1 MKTKIQ
7 VNSTKSLWVP
17 PFSKETES
25 EELAVNVGEEFHTD
39 KITKQNVF
47 KLLDAN
53 SHHVILG
60 YNNTFH
66 LKRTKDELE
75 ELIYNGQKA
84 LKLQLGKNVSFSHM
98 WGDYG
103 ITKTVSYLAP
113 KEEES
118 IEEEP
123 ESIDTPEQEEESEQD
138 TEEELEE

>member
-7 VNSTKSLWVP
+7 VNSIKSLWVP
-17 PFSKETES
+17 PFSKEKET
-25 EELAVNVGEEFHTD
+25 EELTVNVGDEFHTD
-39 KITKQNVF
+39 KITKQTVF

-53 SHHVILG
+53 SSHIILG

-66 LKRTKDELE
+66 LKRTKDEID

-103 ITKTVSYLAP
+103 ITKTISYLAP
-113 KEEES
+113 TDEES
-118 IEEEP
+118 EQLDEP
-123 ESIDTPEQEEESEQD
+123 EQD
-138 TEEELEE
+138 TEEEQEE